1 MTDYELNHTGTGG
14 VATSCAVSSGNK
26 VTISN
31 MAAKS
36 TGTQFTFRV
45 LATFVSTTTSVS
57 NAQTKLVT
65 TGELIDRSTSL
76 SFARSATTIEAVM
89 TQANT
94 GIALDTID
102 AHTGALDAGATG
114 TDATVVAL
122 QIAQTLN
129 SGVAAPVDSVVTIS
143 FPFTNSAAGLDTWYF
158 GTTDSAPMVSEIDTI
173 SADVFDACGNAANQ
187 EENALTDAEWAAS
200 SNSYLVTAGSSGTR
214 GSITMTLVTGT
225 FDGDGTAGAGS
236 SEPYINTGESWCL

>member
-89 TQANT
+89 DQTKT
-94 GIALDTID
+94 SIALDNVDD
-102 AHTGALDAGATG
+102 AAGHVGALYAGAKG
-114 TDATVVAL
+114 ADASLVAL

-129 SGVAAPVDSVVTIS
+129 SNVAAPVGSVVTIS
-143 FPFTNSAAGLDTWYF
+143 FPFTNSEAGLDTWYF
-158 GTTDSAPMVSEIDTI
+158 GTTDSTPIVSEIDTI
-173 SADVFDACGNAANQ
+173 SDDVFDACGNATN
-187 EENALTDAEWAAS
+187 E
-200 SNSYLVTAGSSGTR
+200 
-214 GSITMTLVTGT
+214 
-225 FDGDGTAGAGS
+225 
-236 SEPYINTGESWCL
+236 